1 MTTLATPAAFTDSPA
16 TGLRCRECGNHVPL
30 APVHVCDQCFAP
42 LEIAYDEDRL
52 RLVTR
57 ASIQAGPQTIWRYAG
72 LLPAGQDLATR
83 VDLGAGMTQLRNA
96 PNLARALGMRKLW
109 IKDDSGNPTHS
120 FKDRVVSVALSAARA
135 FGYTTVSCASTG
147 NLANSVA
154 AHATRAG
161 LRSIVFIPS
170 DLEQGKVVQTAVYGQ
185 TLVAVEGT
193 YDDVNRLCSEVAE
206 YEDWAFV
213 NVNVRP
219 YYAEGS
225 KTLGY
230 EVAEQLGWRLPQQV
244 VIPMA
249 SGSLL
254 TKIDK
259 AFQEWARLG
268 LVEGSPYKVFG
279 AQATGCSPIATA
291 YENGWDS
298 VRPVKP
304 QTIAKSLAIGNPADG
319 PYALDAVRRTGGA
332 MGHVSDELVVEGI
345 RLLAETEGLFAE
357 TAGGVT
363 VATLRQLLAVGKVDP
378 DAETVLYNTGDG
390 LKTIDAVAGLVGPT
404 ATIAPSYKA
413 FVASGA
419 GQGTASGAGQGQPE
433 GSAPPAEPDRHRCGG
448 RGGRNGA
455 ARRRT
460 RASAPARA
468 RRSAGAPRLAGGTG
482 RAAGRGGQ

>member
-1 MTTLATPAAFTDSPA
+1 VTTLDLPATFADSPA
-16 TGLRCRECGNHVPL
+16 RALVCRECGHEFPL
-30 APVHVCDQCFAP
+30 SPVHVCGQCFAP
-42 LEIAYDEDRL
+42 LEVGYDLDML
-52 RLVTR
+52 RRVTR
-57 ASIQAGPQTIWRYAG
+57 ASIEAGPQTIWRYAG

-83 VDLGAGMTQLRNA
+83 VDLGAGMTPLRKA
-96 PNLARALGMRKLW
+96 DNLAKALGMRALW
-109 IKDDSGNPTHS
+109 VKDDSANPTHS

-154 AHATRAG
+154 AHATQAG
-161 LRSIVFIPS
+161 LRAVVFIPN

-185 TLVAVEGT
+185 TLVAVEGN
-193 YDDVNRLCSEVAE
+193 YDDVNRLCSEIAE
-206 YEDWAFV
+206 NEDWAFV

-230 EVAEQLGWRLPQQV
+230 EVAEQLGWRLPPQV
-244 VIPMA
+244 VVPMA

-259 AFQEWARLG
+259 AFAELATLG
-268 LVEGSPYKVFG
+268 LVEPAPVKVYG

-304 QTIAKSLAIGNPADG
+304 DTIARSLAIGNPADG
-319 PYALDAVRRTGGA
+319 PYALDAVRRSGGV
-332 MGHVSDELVVEGI
+332 MGHVSDAQIVAGI
-345 RLLAETEGLFAE
+345 RLLASTEGLFAE

-363 VATLRQLLAVGKVDP
+363 VATLQQLIERGQLDP
-378 DAETVLYNTGDG
+378 DAETVVYNTGDG
-390 LKTIDAVAGLVGPT
+390 LKTLDAVAGVVGPT

-413 FVASGA
+413 FTQSGVA
-419 GQGTASGAGQGQPE
+419 QP
-433 GSAPPAEPDRHRCGG
+433 G
-448 RGGRNGA
+448 
-455 ARRRT
+455 
-460 RASAPARA
+460 
-468 RRSAGAPRLAGGTG
+468 LA
-482 RAAGRGGQ
+482 